1 MKNRILVL
9 GILLTSVF
17 AVFSCKEKSS
27 EGVNS
32 DGPKV
37 QIKLDVDH
45 LEEAFFNAKSASN
58 IDSILLQN
66 QDVLELYFKTP
77 KANSLQLANSL
88 FSIYQNKDF
97 RDFYLQSKQKD
108 FLGENHWQNQLE
120 VALNKLLEMYPK
132 LPMPQVKTVFTG
144 FGGAGQFPSE
154 HLFVSDTLI
163 IVGLDYFMGSKGK
176 YIAPEL
182 YDYQVKR
189 LEPNGLAGQILL
201 QYSSLVNKHQD
212 ANRTLLSDI
221 IWYGKA
227 LYFTKNLIPEIP
239 DSTLFGYTNK
249 ELSEVNQFQNQIWEH
264 FIGNSLLYKSDSY
277 TKTKYVGE
285 RPKTPE
291 IGPSCP
297 GSIGRWLGYTLVDH
311 YFKNKENLKLSD
323 LMKMDDAQKILQESG
338 YRGKS
343 EENK

>member
-1 MKNRILVL
+1 MKNRVLAL
-9 GILLTSVF
+9 GILISGVF
-17 AVFSCKEKSS
+17 IVFSCKDKSS
-27 EGVNS
+27 KNENSEGA
-32 DGPKV
+32 KV

-45 LEEAFFNAKSASN
+45 LEEAFFNAKSASK
-58 IDSILLQN
+58 IDSVLLNN
-66 QDVLELYFKTP
+66 QDVLEIYFKTP
-77 KANSLQLANSL
+77 KSKSVQLANSI

-97 RDFYLQSKQKD
+97 RDFYLQSKQKS
-108 FLGENHWQNQLE
+108 FFGENHWQNQLE
-120 VALNKLLEMYPK
+120 ESLNKLVEMYPK
-132 LPMPQVKTVFTG
+132 LPAPKVKTVFTG
-144 FGGAGQFPSE
+144 FGGAGQFPAE
-154 HLFVSDTLI
+154 HLIVSDTLI

-189 LEPNGLAGQILL
+189 LEPNGLVGQILL
-201 QYSSLVNKHQD
+201 QYSALVNKHQD
-212 ANRTLLSDI
+212 ANRTLLSDM
-221 IWYGKA
+221 IWYGKG
-227 LYFTKNLIPEIP
+227 LYFAKSLSPEIP
-239 DSTLFGYTNK
+239 DSTLFGYTTK
-249 ELSEVNQFQNQIWEH
+249 ELTEVNQYQNQIWEH
-264 FIGNSLLYKSDSY
+264 FISNSLLYKNDSY
-277 TKTKYVGE
+277 TKTKYIGE

-343 EENK
+343 GDK

>member
-1 MKNRILVL
+1 MKIKIIFIGVFLIGL
-9 GILLTSVF
+9 AGI
-17 AVFSCKEKSS
+17 FSCNENKKNTIENPEVK
-27 EGVNS
+27 
-32 DGPKV
+32 
-37 QIKLDVDH
+37 IKLDVFH
-45 LEEAFFNAKSASN
+45 LEEEFFAAKSVER
-58 IDSILLQN
+58 IDSILFEN
-66 QDVLELYFKTP
+66 SDVLELYFNTP
-77 KANSLQLANSL
+77 KAQRKSLANAL
-88 FSIYQNKDF
+88 FNIYQNKDF
-97 RDFYLQSKQKD
+97 KDFYSQSKQKD
-108 FLGENHWQNQLE
+108 FFGTNQWQIQLE
-120 VALNKLLEMYPK
+120 NAFNKLVQLYPNI
-132 LPMPQVKTVFTG
+132 PAPTIKTVFTG
-144 FGGAGQFPSE
+144 FGGAGQFPAQ
-154 HLFVSDTLI
+154 HLVVSDTLI
-163 IVGLDYFMGSKGK
+163 IIGLDYFMGSKGK

-239 DSTLFGYTNK
+239 DSTLFGYTSK

-297 GSIGRWLGYTLVDH
+297 GSIGRWLGYTIVDH
-311 YFKNKENLKLSD
+311 YQKNNTGKKLSD